1 MFFSFFPNSI
11 EKFFCSPEGTTEFAS
26 CQLDLYKTE
35 LAAGQNTKMLETID
49 KNAAA
54 ERAQVQKLAAEQEA
68 QRKSRALSSALLGAS
83 EVLLAPPPQPE
94 RYDTDCTTFGNNTDC
109 TTRRR

>member
-1 MFFSFFPNSI
+1 L
-11 EKFFCSPEGTTEFAS
+11 T
-26 CQLDLYKTE
+26 
-35 LAAGQNTKMLETID
+35 AGQNTKMLETID

-68 QRKSRALSSALLGAS
+68 QRKSRALSRALLGAS

-94 RYDTDCTTFGNNTDC
+94 SYDTDCTTFGNNTDC